1 MAAAQV
7 TVYSTD
13 YCPFCSRAKSLLRG
27 KTVDFLEINVEDRP
41 DLRSWLRSAS
51 GQTTVPQVF
60 VNNRAVG
67 GYSDISEL
75 DRAGQLDKLLAE
87 PKPAAL
93 PELPR

>member
-7 TVYSTD
+7 TLYSTD

-27 KTVDFLEINVEDRP
+27 KNVDYLEINVEDRP

-67 GYSDISEL
+67 GFSDISEL